1 MRTTLFGLCLFL
13 FVYKATSVRIV
24 DTDNEL
30 VGNQEGIYYLIPAS
44 NGLSGAIGV
53 ATVGND
59 SSPHTTVVLDTIGN
73 GLPVRF
79 ASIWIDCIISTTM
92 FLNIRLVTSAPELE
106 RWEVDE
112 EFPIG
117 RTVKLSKTAIMTMG
131 RFRIEAVEDSYKFVY
146 ELGLVRTGGH
156 YRLDAKNGDPFI
168 FKIKKATD
176 SNPRFKSIIVRQLP
190 TEPTEEDQLA
200 YQLVTKCQL
209 GC

>member
-30 VGNQEGIYYLIPAS
+30 VGNQEGTYYLIPAS

-59 SSPHTTVVLDTIGN
+59 SSPQTAVVLDTLGN

-79 ASIWIDCIISTTM
+79 ASFWIDSTITTTM
-92 FLNIRLVTSAPELE
+92 LLNIRFVTCAPELE
-106 RWEVDE
+106 WWEVEE

-117 RTVKLSKTAIMTMG
+117 WTVKLSKTAIMTMG

-146 ELGLVRTGGH
+146 EHERAETGVTLTELGLVHTGVH
-156 YRLDAKNGDPFI
+156 YRLAAKNGDPFI

-176 SNPRFKSIIVRQLP
+176 SFPRFKSIV
-190 TEPTEEDQLA
+190 
-200 YQLVTKCQL
+200 
-209 GC
+209 